1 MVGHPGDRRFGD
13 RQAGHG
19 QARPAGARLLVETSG
34 PQPSR
39 QPSPPL
45 RSTSMATETSAKTLT
60 DLEIVRLRRLVE
72 EIGERRTTEL
82 LLISRSSLQRLLARL
97 PSQRGTV
104 VLVRQQLAATRLGR
118 GSGERIT
125 PT

>member
-1 MVGHPGDRRFGD
+1 MG
-13 RQAGHG
+13 
-19 QARPAGARLLVETSG
+19 
-34 PQPSR
+34 
-39 QPSPPL
+39 
-45 RSTSMATETSAKTLT
+45 TETSAKTLT
-60 DLEIVRLRRLVE
+60 DLELVRLRRLVE

-104 VLVRQQLAATRLGR
+104 ALVRQQLAATRLGR
-118 GSGERIT
+118 GSDERIT

>member
-1 MVGHPGDRRFGD
+1 
-13 RQAGHG
+13 
-19 QARPAGARLLVETSG
+19 
-34 PQPSR
+34 
-39 QPSPPL
+39 
-45 RSTSMATETSAKTLT
+45 MAPKDTTKTLSE
-60 DLEIVRLRRLVE
+60 LELVRLRRLVD

-104 VLVRQQLAATRLGR
+104 ALVRQQLAATRLG
-118 GSGERIT
+118 EPHADRIT

>member
-1 MVGHPGDRRFGD
+1 
-13 RQAGHG
+13 
-19 QARPAGARLLVETSG
+19 
-34 PQPSR
+34 
-39 QPSPPL
+39 
-45 RSTSMATETSAKTLT
+45 MAPKDTTKTLNE
-60 DLEIVRLRRLVE
+60 LELVRLRRLVD

-104 VLVRQQLAATRLGR
+104 ALVRQQLAATRLGEPH
-118 GSGERIT
+118 GDDRIT

>member
-1 MVGHPGDRRFGD
+1 MVEHSGDRRVGD
-13 RQAGHG
+13 RQTRPG
-19 QARPAGARLLVETSG
+19 QTRHAGARLLVETSRR
-34 PQPSR
+34 QPSR
-39 QPSPPL
+39 HPSPPL
-45 RSTSMATETSAKTLT
+45 RSTSMGTETSAKTLT
-60 DLEIVRLRRLVE
+60 DLEIMRLRRLVE
-72 EIGERRTTEL
+72 EIRERRTSEL

>member
-1 MVGHPGDRRFGD
+1 MG
-13 RQAGHG
+13 
-19 QARPAGARLLVETSG
+19 
-34 PQPSR
+34 
-39 QPSPPL
+39 
-45 RSTSMATETSAKTLT
+45 TETSAKTLT
-60 DLEIVRLRRLVE
+60 DLEIIRLRRLVE
-72 EIGERRTTEL
+72 EIGERRTSEL